1 MDITKTNVDGKV
13 SMKYKVNVLSYV
25 FDDVYDTDE
34 VGGKIDKDRHPI
46 VEVSTEHIWPL
57 QWSFQLRYG
66 DIVAPLL
73 FEYDKGKKVVDG
85 QGNSTMAKN
94 VQDGLQNLRFV
105 VTRRFWSDSPPSSIQ
120 IIPLVEEYDIM
131 KKNGGV
137 YRNTNS
143 TIFHAPGELPIGKMR
158 RQTQG
163 NLLPTTLLSLNKRI
177 DAEQKTS
184 AYYRFTPYG
193 RVSQQFG
200 TSAVYDGVAYSNMDD
215 FEEGPGDDSVV
226 APKTRTTDLAV
237 LSAEERNRLLGGPS
251 GPP

>member
-1 MDITKTNVDGKV
+1 MDINKTNVDGKV

-66 DIVAPLL
+66 DIVAPRL
-73 FEYDKGKKVVDG
+73 FEYNKGKKVVDE
-85 QGNSTMAKN
+85 QGDSTMPKD

-105 VTRRFWSDSPPSSIQ
+105 VTRRFWSGISPSSIQ

-158 RQTQG
+158 RQTEG
-163 NLLPTTLLSLNKRI
+163 NLLPTTLLTLNKRI
-177 DAEQKTS
+177 NAEQKTS
-184 AYYRFTPYG
+184 AYYRFTPFE
-193 RVSQQFG
+193 RVSNQFG
-200 TSAVYDGVAYSNMDD
+200 TSTVYDGVAYSNMDD
-215 FEEGPGDDSVV
+215 FEEGPSDDSVV

-237 LSAEERNRLLGGPS
+237 LSAEERNRLFGGPS